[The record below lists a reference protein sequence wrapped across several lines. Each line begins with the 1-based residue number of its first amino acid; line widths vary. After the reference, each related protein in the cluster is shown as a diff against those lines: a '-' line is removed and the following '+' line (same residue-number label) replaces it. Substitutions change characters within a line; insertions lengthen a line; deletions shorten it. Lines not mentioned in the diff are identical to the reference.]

1 MFVKKGHTVSN
12 KSTSTQQPP
21 IILLSYTSKI
31 DLLVISKTSSGK
43 FIDNFHCI
51 YNKIVSGNMQ
61 KKPQQNSKTQ
71 PPSNIYE
78 KFIFF
83 KVALILI
90 VAVCESVIA
99 GIEKIK
105 PCKQSQPGWNTR
117 RPSTVCVKALLK
129 FVVVCTQRTSQQL
142 THTPTAKTAQQFS
155 RNANLFVPLNFFPFN
170 KKLQE
175 VHNFS
180 IHVFC

>member
-1 MFVKKGHTVSN
+1 
-12 KSTSTQQPP
+12 
-21 IILLSYTSKI
+21 
-31 DLLVISKTSSGK
+31 
-43 FIDNFHCI
+43 
-51 YNKIVSGNMQ
+51 MQ

-105 PCKQSQPGWNTR
+105 PCKQSQPG
-117 RPSTVCVKALLK
+117 
-129 FVVVCTQRTSQQL
+129 
-142 THTPTAKTAQQFS
+142 
-155 RNANLFVPLNFFPFN
+155 
-170 KKLQE
+170 
-175 VHNFS
+175 
-180 IHVFC
+180 